1 MVRFQTSILLTS
13 IAGLAFLR
21 ITSGF
26 STISQSSTLFH
37 AKAFSNK
44 REIGYSP
51 KSRRVSL
58 SMWSSDDEIQG
69 ADRIKS
75 CIPYMLPLIDGDH
88 FGRFIYNSIPPLGAI
103 DDFVLGPFVTLNRQ
117 VPFLSLI
124 LFTAFTLG
132 TRFNM
137 DMNRNV
143 RFNAQ
148 QAALIDLALIFPEL
162 IGSSFA
168 EEPLPRALVASSMN
182 FVWIAYVSLVVY
194 SIYSNLRGKR
204 PDQIPFISNGA
215 DLMVGPF

>member
-1 MVRFQTSILLTS
+1 
-13 IAGLAFLR
+13 
-21 ITSGF
+21 
-26 STISQSSTLFH
+26 
-37 AKAFSNK
+37 
-44 REIGYSP
+44 
-51 KSRRVSL
+51 
-58 SMWSSDDEIQG
+58 MWSSDDEIQG
-69 ADRIKS
+69 IDRVKS

-103 DDFVLGPFVTLNRQ
+103 DDFFLGPFVTINRQ
-117 VPFLSLI
+117 LPFLSLI

-132 TRFNM
+132 TRFNV

-162 IGSSFA
+162 IGSSFVG
-168 EEPLPRALVASSMN
+168 EPLPRALVASSMN
-182 FVWIAYVSLVVY
+182 FVWIGYMSLVVY

>member
-1 MVRFQTSILLTS
+1 MVRAQPRALLAS
-13 IAGLAFLR
+13 MVGLAVLR
-21 ITSGF
+21 TTAGF
-26 STISQSSTLFH
+26 STFDRSLAVIRTKPFDEMSGRPSSCRL
-37 AKAFSNK
+37 
-44 REIGYSP
+44 
-51 KSRRVSL
+51 L
-58 SMWSSDDEIQG
+58 MWSSDDEIQG
-69 ADRIKS
+69 IDRVKS

-88 FGRFIYNSIPPLGAI
+88 FGRFIYNSIPPLGVM
-103 DDFVLGPFVTLNRQ
+103 DDFFLGPFVTLNRQ

-168 EEPLPRALVASSMN
+168 EEPLPRALVACSMN
-182 FVWIAYVSLVVY
+182 FVWIWYMSLVVY

-204 PDQIPFISNGA
+204 PDQIPYISNGA

>member
-1 MVRFQTSILLTS
+1 MCRFQPNVLLASIV
-13 IAGLAFLR
+13 GLAFLR
-21 ITSGF
+21 PASGF
-26 STISQSSTLFH
+26 SISKNSLTLIH
-37 AKAFSNK
+37 TNSCPSVSCRASA
-44 REIGYSP
+44 
-51 KSRRVSL
+51 SRL
-58 SMWSSDDEIQG
+58 AMWSSDDEIQG
-69 ADRIKS
+69 IDRVKS

-103 DDFVLGPFVTLNRQ
+103 DDFFLGPFVTINRQ
-117 VPFLSLI
+117 LPFLSLI

-132 TRFNM
+132 TRFNV

-162 IGSSFA
+162 IGSSFVG
-168 EEPLPRALVASSMN
+168 EPLPRALVASSMN
-182 FVWIAYVSLVVY
+182 FVWIGYMSLVVY